1 MAALIC
7 WYVVASIYQQ
17 FIFSVDICKE
27 PFDITTFS
35 LLQCTVIVVSL
46 KKVNLILQVV
56 WSVVLRCG
64 RKKTHVWIYPCI
76 RTNLLYQFIK
86 RLVHQ
91 CGTVAELMAFVND
104 NKAIILFLECST
116 KIARIAAVVIVIFA
130 ALIFGNISDASSCNE
145 VNVWRNLLVRI
156 FVEHGYSL
164 LPTRLNGRRSNDQY
178 FTFSSI
184 VFWYGQE
191 TLDDERTNNRLA
203 KSHHI
208 CQHKATMFVH
218 NADTPLNSFYLIFQF
233 VDVRWQISFYLLSE

>member
-1 MAALIC
+1 
-7 WYVVASIYQQ
+7 
-17 FIFSVDICKE
+17 
-27 PFDITTFS
+27 
-35 LLQCTVIVVSL
+35 
-46 KKVNLILQVV
+46 
-56 WSVVLRCG
+56 
-64 RKKTHVWIYPCI
+64 
-76 RTNLLYQFIK
+76 
-86 RLVHQ
+86 
-91 CGTVAELMAFVND
+91 MAFVND

-233 VDVRWQISFYLLSE
+233 VDVRWQISFYLLSEWFVYNVTKLNL